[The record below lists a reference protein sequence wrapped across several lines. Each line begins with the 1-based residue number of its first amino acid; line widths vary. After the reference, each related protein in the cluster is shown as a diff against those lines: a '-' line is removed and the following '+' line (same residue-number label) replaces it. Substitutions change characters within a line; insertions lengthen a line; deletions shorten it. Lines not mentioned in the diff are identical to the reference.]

1 MRKFLCLCLTIT
13 VLAVGGYPTG
23 VVQQA
28 QARWKPQYAD
38 SPYREWFNQQRNGW
52 GWLCCDRSDA
62 HPVYDAYIKQ
72 GKWHVPIRG
81 RDYEIEP
88 HQLLNGPNPTGHAV
102 IWYDD
107 FGDYVWINCFAPGPL
122 N

>member
-1 MRKFLCLCLTIT
+1 LTIT

-28 QARWKPQYAD
+28 RARWKPQYTD
-38 SPYREWFNQQRNGW
+38 SRYAEWFQQQRKKQG
-52 GWLCCDRSDA
+52 LSCCDRGNA
-62 HPVYDAYIKQ
+62 HPVYDTYIKQ

-88 HQLLNGPNPTGHAV
+88 HQFLNGPNPTGHAV
-102 IWYDD
+102 VWYDRA
-107 FGDYVWINCFAPGPL
+107 GIYVLIYCFAPKPM